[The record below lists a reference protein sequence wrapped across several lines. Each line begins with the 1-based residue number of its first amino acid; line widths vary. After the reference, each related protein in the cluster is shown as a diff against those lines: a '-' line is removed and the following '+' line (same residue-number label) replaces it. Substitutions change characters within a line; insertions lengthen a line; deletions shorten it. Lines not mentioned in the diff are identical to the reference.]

1 MSYKVMVVDDSR
13 VVHNQI
19 RHLLE
24 GSDFE
29 VVGECRSGEESLA
42 LYESCRPD
50 VVTMDIV
57 MPGEDGFFATRQILE
72 KFPDARILMVSSLAY
87 DDTITEAVEVG
98 AKGFVFKPI
107 EQDQLL
113 HALQDACQSI
123 LAPYRASTSSFW
135 TSSFPYK
142 TIRSFSRVSTE
153 RPHSFI
159 TI

>member
-1 MSYKVMVVDDSR
+1 MVVDDSR

-24 GSDFE
+24 GSHFE

-113 HALQDACQSI
+113 HALQDACQ
-123 LAPYRASTSSFW
+123 
-135 TSSFPYK
+135 
-142 TIRSFSRVSTE
+142 
-153 RPHSFI
+153 
-159 TI
+159 